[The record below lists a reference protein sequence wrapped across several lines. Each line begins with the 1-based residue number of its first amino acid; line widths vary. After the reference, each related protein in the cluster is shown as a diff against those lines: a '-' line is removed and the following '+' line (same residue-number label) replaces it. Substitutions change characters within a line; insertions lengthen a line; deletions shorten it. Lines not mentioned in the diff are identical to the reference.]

1 MFAMPQSTFNQYVSR
16 FFAAPSGA
24 SKGEESIM
32 KTSVIAASILLI
44 GATAMAAPAT
54 QTKKASAAKPAAT
67 AKMTMSHAS
76 GVVEKYD
83 AATKTLTIKHDGKE
97 QTFTVADTAS
107 VMKGKEKADLA
118 TATGMEAKIEYM
130 TSGTTK
136 TADKIELSAAKTAA
150 ARANGKLGGRPKK
163 GHI

>member
-1 MFAMPQSTFNQYVSR
+1 
-16 FFAAPSGA
+16 
-24 SKGEESIM
+24 M

-44 GATAMAAPAT
+44 GATAFAAPAA
-54 QTKKASAAKPAAT
+54 QTKKAPAAKPAAT
-67 AKMTMSHAS
+67 AKMTMSHAT

-97 QTFTVADTAS
+97 QMFTVADTAS

-136 TADKIELSAAKTAA
+136 TADKIELSAAKTATAKPA
-150 ARANGKLGGRPKK
+150 AKPAAKPPVKK
-163 GHI
+163 